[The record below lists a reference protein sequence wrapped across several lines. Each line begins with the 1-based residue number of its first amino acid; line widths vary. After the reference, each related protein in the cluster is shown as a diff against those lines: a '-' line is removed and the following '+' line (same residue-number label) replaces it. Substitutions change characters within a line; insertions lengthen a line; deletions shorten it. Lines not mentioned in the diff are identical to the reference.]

1 MRVLEAGNRLPR
13 DKNEQASLFEE
24 NAVFALSHCK
34 KNSQFHGEEGVKR
47 ASARCGFLHVL
58 EDSARSG

>member
-24 NAVFALSHCK
+24 NAVFALAALQEK
-34 KNSQFHGEEGVKR
+34 
-47 ASARCGFLHVL
+47 
-58 EDSARSG
+58 